1 MNFIA
6 PERLVLLVPVAA
18 LAVAYLVLQRRRK
31 RYAVRF
37 TNLDLLDSV
46 APRRP
51 GWRRHV
57 AAGLAGL
64 AAVAMVIGLARPTAA
79 MSVPT
84 SRSVVMLAVDTSTS
98 MEAVDVEP
106 SRLEAA
112 IAEASKFVDDL
123 PDEIEVGLVSFA
135 GSARIV
141 VSPTSDHGEVT
152 AAIADL
158 TTGPGTAGGEAIEAS
173 LAAIQS
179 ALGEDADVAAADAGS
194 SDAADED
201 ASGDVA
207 DEGPVATIVMLS
219 DGTTTMG
226 LPVDVAAEHAAQ
238 SGVPVSTIV
247 YGTESGTVQVD
258 GQTVPVPPDT
268 DAMQA
273 VAETTGGQTFE
284 AASAEELQDV
294 YADIEAEVGTTTER
308 RELALAFV
316 AAGLAA
322 LLLASTAAFV
332 WTGRFL

>member
-1 MNFIA
+1 MNFLA

-18 LAVAYLVLQRRRK
+18 LAVAYLVLQRRRR

-64 AAVAMVIGLARPTAA
+64 AAAAMVVGLARPTAA

-106 SRLEAA
+106 SRIDAA
-112 IAEASKFVDDL
+112 IAEASRFVEDL

-141 VSPTSDHGEVT
+141 VPPTSDHGDVT

-158 TTGPGTAGGEAIEAS
+158 STGPGTAGGEAIEAS
-173 LAAIQS
+173 LAAIHS
-179 ALGEDADVAAADAGS
+179 ALGDDPDLGGGAAAGGDAKADGTTG
-194 SDAADED
+194 DATDD
-201 ASGDVA
+201 A
-207 DEGPVATIVMLS
+207 PPATIVMLS

-226 LPVDVAAEHAAQ
+226 MPVDVAAEHAAA
-238 SGVPVSTIV
+238 SNVPVSTIV
-247 YGTESGTVQVD
+247 YGTDSGTVQVD

-268 DAMQA
+268 EAMQA

-284 AASAEELQDV
+284 AATAEELQAV
-294 YADIEAEVGTTTER
+294 YADIEADVGTTTEQ
-308 RELALAFV
+308 RELSLAFV
-316 AAGLAA
+316 AGGFVA
-322 LLLASTAAFV
+322 LLLAATAAFV